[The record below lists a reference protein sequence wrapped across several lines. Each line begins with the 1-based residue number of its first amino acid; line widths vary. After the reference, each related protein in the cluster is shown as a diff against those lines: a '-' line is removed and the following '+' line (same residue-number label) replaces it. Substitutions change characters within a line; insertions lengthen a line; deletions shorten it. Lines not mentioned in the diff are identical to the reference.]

1 MNAPTRAASSSVRG
15 VMVGSMPCSSS
26 RVDES
31 AHAGELGEMM
41 IGVAEHGVDGRDAL
55 EIVPDLVLHCHT
67 DAAVE
72 LDCLLTDEAPGP
84 TDLHLGSG
92 DSLASIDLITL
103 VRHHGRQHAHA
114 ARLLERDQHVSG
126 AVLQHLEAADRHA
139 ELLAGLEVVDG

>member
-26 RVDES
+26 VDEP
-31 AHAGELGEMM
+31 AHAGELGEMVV
-41 IGVAEHGVDGRDAL
+41 GVAEQGVDGCDAL

-92 DSLASIDLITL
+92 DSLASIDL
-103 VRHHGRQHAHA
+103 
-114 ARLLERDQHVSG
+114 
-126 AVLQHLEAADRHA
+126 
-139 ELLAGLEVVDG
+139 